1 MGRHEAF
8 QLLGQ
13 DGTEGHHTSDLTC
26 LSTLTVPG
34 EFCCIRGEDTSRL
47 LQPLAFSTSLHFHKI
62 PRKRYCKSNLLP
74 LQRKHGESCTQQ
86 TRVATAILKLHQIV
100 GSVQKYPACG
110 TQTGWTASGRVPK
123 TPLAG
128 TCASSWGSLGAK
140 VPGTIEG
147 SLRDSSF
154 SSKAEHKSIK

>member
-1 MGRHEAF
+1 MGRHEAL

-34 EFCCIRGEDTSRL
+34 KFSCIRGEDTSRL

-74 LQRKHGESCTQQ
+74 LKRKHRESCTQQ
-86 TRVATAILKLHQIV
+86 TRTRVATVELKLHQIV
-100 GSVQKYPACG
+100 LSVQKYPACG
-110 TQTGWTASGRVPK
+110 IHRLDSQWEGPK
-123 TPLAG
+123 NTPCRDL
-128 TCASSWGSLGAK
+128 CQQ
-140 VPGTIEG
+140 PGVC
-147 SLRDSSF
+147 L
-154 SSKAEHKSIK
+154 